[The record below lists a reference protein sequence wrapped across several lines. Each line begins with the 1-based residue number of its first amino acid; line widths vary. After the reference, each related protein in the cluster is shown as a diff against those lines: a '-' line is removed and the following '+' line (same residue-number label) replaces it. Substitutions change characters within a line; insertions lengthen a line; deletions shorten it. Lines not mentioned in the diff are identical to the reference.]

1 MTGRMGKRPIAI
13 RLRSGL
19 NTDYQPV
26 FGDWDVIY
34 GKVVDTTGR
43 NTYQEYGVEYSFD
56 KVIHLEANDTSRRIN
71 DFTLFCIDVMPY
83 NNYRNIGD
91 YIIKYKFPEKN
102 GIITIGLERLNPISI
117 PKICYTLG
125 EQVLLYDLDYNQ
137 DNKTAYVSVDEYI
150 PFAIGDIVTDD
161 AYETELKLVSKQK
174 TGLDANYT
182 NFYKLTFEV
191 VNG

>member
-1 MTGRMGKRPIAI
+1 MGKRPIAI
-13 RLRSGL
+13 RLRNGL

-56 KVIHLEANDTSRRIN
+56 KVIHLEANDTSRKIN

-102 GIITIGLERLNPISI
+102 GIITIGL
-117 PKICYTLG
+117 
-125 EQVLLYDLDYNQ
+125 
-137 DNKTAYVSVDEYI
+137 
-150 PFAIGDIVTDD
+150 
-161 AYETELKLVSKQK
+161 
-174 TGLDANYT
+174 
-182 NFYKLTFEV
+182 
-191 VNG
+191 